1 MLSNWKAPG
10 PDLVQGY
17 WLTNFTNIHDI
28 QTNNLPTP
36 YVEVFNGIYIRRN
49 LHEEEQKGLRKQSR
63 GTHDLLFI
71 YESILR
77 NARDKPSDIY
87 G

>member
-17 WLTNFTNIHDI
+17 WLTW
-28 QTNNLPTP
+28 PTP

-49 LHEEEQKGLRKQSR
+49 LHEEEQKGLRKKSR

-71 YESILR
+71 YKNILG
-77 NARDKPSDIY
+77 NARAR
-87 G
+87 